1 MDVKDPLFQHLLD
14 ALPSDDSW
22 DENIPRELGLK
33 KAGEK
38 RYWYQGASE
47 TTHGSSYDKRA
58 QNFLEGPE
66 QEEQGFG

>member
-1 MDVKDPLFQHLLD
+1 MSAKDPLFQRLLD
-14 ALPSDDSW
+14 ALPSDDNC
-22 DENIPRELGLK
+22 DENIPRELCLK

-47 TTHGSSYDKRA
+47 TTQGTSLEGPEL
-58 QNFLEGPE
+58 LEGPE